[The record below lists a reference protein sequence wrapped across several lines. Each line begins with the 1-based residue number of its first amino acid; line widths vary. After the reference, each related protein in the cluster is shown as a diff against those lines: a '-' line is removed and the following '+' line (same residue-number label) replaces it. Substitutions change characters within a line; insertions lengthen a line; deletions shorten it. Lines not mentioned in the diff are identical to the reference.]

1 MASSAVKRLRFG
13 ALAVVLLLVL
23 LLTAL
28 HLISGA
34 VQDSE
39 SLSRWFMPLLGFA
52 VCGLATLAVVV
63 AANLYRLL
71 NDYRLKV
78 AGSRLTAR
86 MVVLFILL
94 ALPPVT
100 IVYYYSLEFLLR
112 GIDSWFDVKIDT
124 AMEDALRLGRASL
137 DLHKRELLRSTEGL
151 VRELEDSSKSALAL
165 SIGQMRAKIDA
176 TELSLIDRGGQVIAS
191 SNANPQ
197 ILVPD
202 LPETSI
208 LQQVE
213 SGKNYVGLA
222 PLGEAEQLH
231 VRALA
236 RDSLGRG
243 FTLQALYPVPDTIGS
258 LSDSV
263 QNSYAD
269 YKERIYLRDAI
280 KFSFSLALSLVLLV
294 SLFAAVW
301 AAFFTAR
308 RLVAP
313 IADIASG
320 TRAVAEGDYDQQ
332 LPIPKAHDELG
343 FLVASFNAMTRR
355 IAQARNAA
363 ERSRRELQA
372 QHAYL
377 ETVLGS
383 LSTGVMALD
392 REGRIETS
400 NAAADQ
406 ILRLSVRSH
415 LGEPFAALAKDR
427 VQLMSFVD
435 SVRAGLEQDA
445 DATWSQEI
453 TLYRREGRQVLLC
466 RRSPLVSEDEIHGG
480 QVLVFDDVTTLVKA
494 QRDAAWGEVAR
505 RLAHEIK
512 NPLTPIQL
520 SAERL
525 RRKFLDRL
533 PRADGT
539 ILDRATQTIVQQV
552 EAMKTMVNAFS
563 DYAKPSRLEPEP
575 LELDA
580 FAGGVTELYR
590 GAQPKVFW
598 QAGAEGAFV
607 EADPVRLRQVLHNL
621 IKNAQEAV
629 AGRSG
634 GRVVVAS
641 RLVNDA
647 DLAYVEVKVEDNG
660 AGFDDLVMGRVF
672 EPYVTTKA
680 KGTGL
685 GLAIVKKIVEE
696 HGGSITAENTPENG
710 AVVVVRLPVV
720 GVPGGKIARS
730 RRLPRRLEGGR
741 L

>member
-1 MASSAVKRLRFG
+1 MAPSVVKRLRFG
-13 ALAVVLLLVL
+13 ALAVILLLAL
-23 LLTAL
+23 LLAAL
-28 HLISGA
+28 HLISSA

-39 SLSRWFMPLLGFA
+39 SLSRWFMPLLGFS
-52 VCGLATLAVVV
+52 VFGLVTLAVVV
-63 AANLYRLL
+63 AANLYQLL
-71 NDYRLKV
+71 SEYRSKV
-78 AGSRLTAR
+78 AGSRLTVR

-94 ALPPVT
+94 ALPPVS

-137 DLHKRELLRSTEGL
+137 DLHKRELLRSTERL
-151 VRELEDSSKSALAL
+151 VRELEDSSKPALAL

-176 TELSLIDRGGQVIAS
+176 TELSLIDRGGLVIAS
-191 SNANPQ
+191 SNANPE

-202 LPETSI
+202 LPEKSI

-213 SGKNYVGLA
+213 SGENYVGLA
-222 PLGEAEQLH
+222 PVGAAEQLH

-236 RDSLGRG
+236 HDSLGRG

-258 LSDSV
+258 LSDRV
-263 QNSYAD
+263 QNAYAD

-343 FLVASFNAMTRR
+343 SLVASFNAMTRR

-427 VQLMSFVD
+427 AQLMPFVD

-533 PRADGT
+533 PQADGS

-575 LELDA
+575 LDLDA
-580 FAGGVTELYR
+580 FAGGVAELYR

-598 QAGAEGAFV
+598 QAGAEGALV

-629 AGRSG
+629 AGRAG

-647 DLAYVEVKVEDNG
+647 ELAYVEVQVEDNG

-696 HGGSITAENTPENG
+696 HGGSITAENTAESG
-710 AVVVVRLPVV
+710 AVVIVRLPVV
-720 GVPGGKIARS
+720 GAPEGKIVRS
-730 RRLPRRLEGGR
+730 RRLPRRLQGGR